1 MSGRI
6 IAIVLALAVIFG
18 LSVWVDNRI
27 AAGAGALLLL
37 AGLIYGYVQTKRTTP
52 AEDARSERS
61 AREVREEIVRAEEE
75 RGTR

>member
-1 MSGRI
+1 MAGRLMFI
-6 IAIVLALAVIFG
+6 LVAVAVIFG

-37 AGLIYGYVQTKRTTP
+37 GALIYGYVQTKRTTP
-52 AEDARSERS
+52 AQDVRSERG
-61 AREVREEIVRAEEE
+61 ARKLREEIVEDEER

>member
-1 MSGRI
+1 MAGRLI
-6 IAIVLALAVIFG
+6 FILVAVAVIFG

-37 AGLIYGYVQTKRTTP
+37 GGLIYGYVQTKRTTP
-52 AEDARSERS
+52 AQDARSERG
-61 AREVREEIVRAEEE
+61 ARELREEIVEDEEK